1 MTFTIRRYEAAD
13 AGAVADVFFRSV
25 REVAASDYDEAQR
38 TAWMPDLRSAGQIH
52 GWAGDGRLVLVAV
65 DDGDCVIAFTDLEA
79 DGHVDH
85 LFCAPE
91 AAGRGVAARLCDAV
105 EEAARAQGI
114 GRLYTE
120 ASELARRRFERQG
133 YTVLE
138 RQDMVLRGVPIH
150 NYRMEKVLS

>member
-38 TAWMPDLRSAGQIH
+38 MAWMPELRSAGQIH

-65 DDGDCVIAFTDLEA
+65 DDGDRVVAFTDLEA
-79 DGHVDH
+79 DGHVGH

-91 AAGRGVAARLCDAV
+91 AAGRRVAARLCDAV
-105 EEAARAQGI
+105 EAAARAQGGSS
-114 GRLYTE
+114 GR
-120 ASELARRRFERQG
+120 AIPCSSARTWWCGGCGSTTTGWPR
-133 YTVLE
+133 
-138 RQDMVLRGVPIH
+138 
-150 NYRMEKVLS
+150 S